1 MGLFRATVC
10 NKPFDRSILD
20 FLSSKTT
27 ANNHPLWGK
36 TKFIYETIKYEKVQI
51 RNKNKIGWNS
61 DELKN
66 GNLFWIFW
74 WMSSKL
80 TYSVFWTCQDSIYR
94 FETV

>member
-1 MGLFRATVC
+1 MSYF
-10 NKPFDRSILD
+10 SIFVQEKHCL
-20 FLSSKTT
+20 
-27 ANNHPLWGK
+27 NHHPLWSK
-36 TKFIYETIKYEKVQI
+36 TEFIYETIKYEKVQI

-80 TYSVFWTCQDSIYR
+80 TFTVFELVKISIYR
-94 FETV
+94 FELV